1 MGKESNLDVISTGR
15 PFSCPKLNNVQELT
29 RFTQDYIGDSLLIVT
44 V

>member
-15 PFSCPKLNNVQELT
+15 PFSVPTLKNVQELT
-29 RFTQDYIGDSLLIVT
+29 RFTQDQIGDNLLIVT